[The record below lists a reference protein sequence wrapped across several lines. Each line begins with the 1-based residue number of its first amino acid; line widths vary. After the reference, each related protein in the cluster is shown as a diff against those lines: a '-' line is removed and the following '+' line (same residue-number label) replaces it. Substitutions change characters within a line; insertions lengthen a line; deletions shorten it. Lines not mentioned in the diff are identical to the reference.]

1 MNQHFLFKILCK
13 GTGPAHLHTTEAS
26 AMFGFQVNRE
36 QLQSGHPAVGQIVQE
51 LGIVVADFA
60 ELPQVAPRLFNGET
74 QVLQVIF
81 GQLALRTQTSQ
92 RQRGR

>member
-1 MNQHFLFKILCK
+1 MDQYFLFEVLRK
-13 GTGPAHLHTTEAS
+13 GAGTTHLHATEAV
-26 AMFGFQVNRE
+26 AMPGFQVNRE
-36 QLQSGHPAVGQIVQE
+36 QLQARNPTIGQVVQD